1 MLDHSW
7 LVKQLLTCD
16 KLCAFGRWML
26 IAYSRTAATYSVIL
40 HEANY
45 HVHTG
50 QWCAHHFRLSV
61 RPPIDRHRSRGPGAV
76 FSGCKLN
83 RQVIKHN
90 R

>member
-1 MLDHSW
+1 MWDHSW

-50 QWCAHHFRLSV
+50 QWRAHHFLSIG
-61 RPPIDRHRSRGPGAV
+61 IDHVGRALHSPAV
-76 FSGCKLN
+76 N
-83 RQVIKHN
+83 
-90 R
+90 